1 MEKLAITVMNRK
13 GGTGKTT
20 IASILT
26 QLAISDNK
34 RVIAYDL
41 DEQRNLTDTLV
52 ALGIDNIRHQ
62 LGKHDEDEDTDVF
75 ILDCPPS
82 LSSTTMEAIDFADI
96 VLIPI
101 RPDSYSLANLDILYD
116 EIGKI
121 GKVQQ
126 QAALVKNGFNQTLA
140 STQIEGLIQSR
151 GFPVAGRLPQN
162 QRIINNIAQGTSWS
176 RGMPW
181 DQQASFCQLYKRI
194 IIAFERMLGNDVEGM
209 WK

>member
-1 MEKLAITVMNRK
+1 MEKLAVTVMNRK

-26 QLAISDNK
+26 QLAISDNR

-52 ALGIDNIRHQ
+52 ALGVENIRHQ
-62 LGKHDEDEDTDVF
+62 LGKHDEDEDIDIF

-82 LSSTTMEAIDFADI
+82 LSPITMEAIEFADI

-162 QRIINNIAQGTSWS
+162 QRIINNIAQGTPWF
-176 RGMPW
+176 RGMAW
-181 DQQASFCQLYKRI
+181 DQQAPFFKLYKQI
-194 IIAFERMLGNDVEGM
+194 IVAFDRMLENDVEGM